1 MKAGFFKQ
9 LCEIAG
15 KENVRTDEPMKQHT
29 TFRIGGAADY
39 FVSPQTTD
47 QIKNIIELCKS
58 EAMPW
63 YVIGNG
69 SNLLVSDRG
78 FRGVIIQLF
87 KNFSDNEELVMMNDV
102 YEKFLKSSEEFIFAE
117 NKPEKSD
124 IIFVPGNGYPQMAE
138 KAAELFKKGMAD
150 WILPSGKYSVVN
162 GKFSGVLEKSNVYDK
177 EYGTEWEFLRDVL
190 IKNGV
195 PDQKILKEDQATFTY
210 ENAIYSRQVTDH
222 AELEIERAILCCKS
236 YHARRCLM
244 YYQLL
249 YPETEFYVVPVNADG
264 ITRENWKKNEEG
276 IDAVTGELSRIVKQ
290 FSLMLER

>member
-1 MKAGFFKQ
+1 
-9 LCEIAG
+9 
-15 KENVRTDEPMKQHT
+15 
-29 TFRIGGAADY
+29 
-39 FVSPQTTD
+39 
-47 QIKNIIELCKS
+47 
-58 EAMPW
+58 
-63 YVIGNG
+63 
-69 SNLLVSDRG
+69 
-78 FRGVIIQLF
+78 
-87 KNFSDNEELVMMNDV
+87 MMNDV

-124 IIFVPGNGYPQMAE
+124 IIFIPGNGYPQMAE

-150 WILPSGKYSVVN
+150 WILPSGKY
-162 GKFSGVLEKSNVYDK
+162 
-177 EYGTEWEFLRDVL
+177 RDVL

-249 YPETEFYVVPVNADG
+249 YPKTEFYVVPVNADG
-264 ITRENWKKNEEG
+264 ITRENWRKNEEG